1 MDPVLPLPPSIAII
15 GAGLA
20 GIACGQQLRAAGIP
34 CRIFE
39 KSRGVGGRV
48 ATRRFGTQAFD
59 YGTRQLEI
67 RSAAFQDAVA
77 PWAALTTATLEPPTS
92 GLRTI
97 VKQLAVGLDVELA
110 TQVTSLGFDRDEVV
124 LTLVDGRQYRF
135 THVVVTAPLPQALT
149 LLPERTR
156 HAIDPGQ
163 LTSLLAVTYQ
173 RAVVVSV
180 AVPRSQQVIDEI
192 ALAENRL
199 IARLDSRAD
208 VQGQVWVARI
218 HNNHIDVA
226 FEKSDAELV
235 AAVTAELSRD
245 GASFAPTE
253 SHVQRWRYA
262 RVNNPM
268 TATCLAV
275 GPASQL
281 IFAGDAFRADIAP
294 GTTDAAWSSG
304 LAASQII
311 CEQLANAG
319 RVRTGKAT

>member
-1 MDPVLPLPPSIAII
+1 MGSAVVLQPSIAII

-20 GIACGQQLRAAGIP
+20 GIACAQQLRVAGIP
-34 CRIFE
+34 FRILE

-59 YGTRQLEI
+59 YGARQVEV

-77 PWAALTTATLEPPTS
+77 PWAALTTATLAPPTS

-97 VKQLAVGLDVELA
+97 VKQLAAGLDVELS
-110 TQVTSLGFDRDEVV
+110 TQVSSIGFDSHDIV
-124 LTLVDGRQYRF
+124 LSLVDGQQCRF

-173 RAVVVSV
+173 RIVVVSM
-180 AVPRSQQVIDEI
+180 AVPLSQQVIDAA

-199 IARLDSRAD
+199 IARLDMRRD
-208 VQGQVWVARI
+208 IQGQIWVAQI
-218 HNNHIDVA
+218 HANHVDVA
-226 FEKSDAELV
+226 FEKSDVEVV

-245 GASFAPTE
+245 GSSFEPTE
-253 SHVQRWRYA
+253 FHVQRWRYA
-262 RVNNPM
+262 RVDNPLTVACM
-268 TATCLAV
+268 AV
-275 GPASQL
+275 GPTSQL
-281 IFAGDAFRADIAP
+281 IFAGDAFRGGIAP

-304 LAASQII
+304 LAASQLIQAQRASI
-311 CEQLANAG
+311 ASQLP
-319 RVRTGKAT
+319 